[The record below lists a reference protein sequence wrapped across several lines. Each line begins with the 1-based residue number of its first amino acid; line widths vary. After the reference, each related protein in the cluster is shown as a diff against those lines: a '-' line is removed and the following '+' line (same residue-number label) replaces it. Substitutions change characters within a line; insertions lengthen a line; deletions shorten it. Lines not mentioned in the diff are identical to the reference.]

1 MANLNFVGKI
11 TQISEPQTGKSAKG
25 EWSKTTIVVED
36 DNQYPNS
43 IAFEAF
49 NKPEVIEGLS
59 VGMNVDVL
67 YNAKTSEYN
76 GRTFNSLS
84 VWKVEVKDGSVTASS
99 DMMNTTTRPVMSGG
113 KSNVVDEG
121 DSDLPF

>member
-11 TQISEPQTGKSAKG
+11 TQISEPQTGTSAKG

-43 IAFEAF
+43 IAFDTF
-49 NKPEVIEGLS
+49 NKQEIVDGLS
-59 VGMNVDVL
+59 VGQEVDVL

-84 VWKVEVKDGSVTASS
+84 LWKVEVKDGSGSATTSS
-99 DMMNTTTRPVMSGG
+99 EPAKTSKPAAVSVG
-113 KSNVVDEG
+113 SDEG
-121 DSDLPF
+121 DGLPF